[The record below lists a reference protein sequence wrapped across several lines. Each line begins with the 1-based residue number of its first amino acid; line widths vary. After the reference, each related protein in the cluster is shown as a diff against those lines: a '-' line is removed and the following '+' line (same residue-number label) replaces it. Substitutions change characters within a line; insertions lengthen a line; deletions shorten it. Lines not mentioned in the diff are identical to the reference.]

1 MNLTRFLARDA
12 ADAVGQIRSRLGADA
27 VVVSVT
33 RAPASGVSR
42 LWRKPQLE
50 VLACLPQRAAA
61 TAAQLTPV
69 ADTAREF
76 NGQPAPPGEGTRPTS
91 PLVPVPSGFRLNQL
105 DSDESDGV
113 RSDTSS
119 QRAESLA
126 SGAEGSWRSGAVLQE
141 MGLQPLHVEKV
152 LERAQSQHGS
162 TPPAALA
169 QELALVWAALASFW
183 RPAAIAN
190 EGSPAIHV
198 FVGPPGSGKTT
209 VLSKWLAKSVLADGV
224 TARAWRLDGRT
235 ANFPSLLDVYGEI
248 LGVPVG
254 REWNVQQR
262 LEGFDA
268 GFVDLPGV
276 NARDLAAI
284 RQLCFRV
291 ETIPGARVHLVLNAA
306 YDVSVMLA
314 QARAFAA
321 LPVNDVIF
329 THVDEEKRLM
339 KLWNVVLGTNFT
351 VRFLSG
357 GQNIPGEF
365 QVAVPDLLIPR
376 QTGG

>member
-33 RAPASGVSR
+33 RAPASGLSR

-50 VLACLPQRAAA
+50 VVACLPQRAAT
-61 TAAQLTPV
+61 TAAQVTPV
-69 ADTAREF
+69 ADH
-76 NGQPAPPGEGTRPTS
+76 APEVNDEV
-91 PLVPVPSGFRLNQL
+91 PLPSGFRLNQL
-105 DSDESDGV
+105 DSDESDVV
-113 RSDTSS
+113 RPDTTS
-119 QRAESLA
+119 QRAEFNA
-126 SGAEGSWRSGAVLQE
+126 SGAEGSWRSGAVLQQ

-152 LERAQSQHGS
+152 IERAQLQHGS
-162 TPPAALA
+162 TPPASLA
-169 QELALVWAALASFW
+169 QELALVCAALTSFW

-209 VLSKWLAKSVLADGV
+209 ALSKWLAKSVLADGV

-235 ANFPSLLDVYGEI
+235 ANFASLLDVYGEI
-248 LGVPVG
+248 LGVPVA